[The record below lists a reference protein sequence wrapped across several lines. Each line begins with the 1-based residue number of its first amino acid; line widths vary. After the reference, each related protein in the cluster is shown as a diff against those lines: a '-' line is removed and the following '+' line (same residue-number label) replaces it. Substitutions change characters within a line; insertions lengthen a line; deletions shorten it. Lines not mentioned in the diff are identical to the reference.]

1 MPSQLPSDHPS
12 VQTFRSNLARSG
24 GTRRPCLRVPDDAA
38 VEDGD
43 FVRLHLDG
51 TSYHARVSSDASGL
65 VIRGA
70 YDNKRL
76 ARMPGD
82 GENRLVEWCRE
93 NDRDPGEAVEFDELD
108 AGYQY
113 GLRVP
118 GVRTVYR
125 VVERP
130 NDSLSNIAEKFG
142 RSDE

>member
-65 VIRGA
+65 MIRGA

>member
-1 MPSQLPSDHPS
+1 MPEQLPSDHPS
-12 VQTFRSNLARSG
+12 VQTYRAHIARSG
-24 GTRRPCLRVPDDAA
+24 GTRRPCLRVPDDIPAA
-38 VEDGD
+38 DGD

-51 TSYHARVSSDASGL
+51 TAYHARLAADASGF

-76 ARMPGD
+76 ARTPGE

-93 NDRDPGEAVEFDELD
+93 NDCTPDDAVELDELD
-108 AGYQY
+108 GGYQF

-125 VVERP
+125 ITERP
-130 NDSLSNIAEKFG
+130 NDSLSSIAEKFG
-142 RSDE
+142 SSGE

>member
-51 TSYHARVSSDASGL
+51 TSYHARVSSDTSGL

-93 NDRDPGEAVEFDELD
+93 SDRDPGEAVELDELD

>member
-1 MPSQLPSDHPS
+1 MPEQLPSDHPS
-12 VQTFRSNLARSG
+12 VQTFRAKLARSG
-24 GTRRPCLRVPDDAA
+24 GTRRPCLRVPDGVSAT
-38 VEDGD
+38 DGD

-51 TSYHARVSSDASGL
+51 TAYHARISTDASGL

-82 GENRLVEWCRE
+82 GENRLVEWCRD
-93 NDRDPGEAVEFDELD
+93 NDRGPGEAVELDELD
-108 AGYQY
+108 GGYHF

-125 VVERP
+125 ITKRP
-130 NDSLSNIAEKFG
+130 NDSLANIAEKFG

>member
-113 GLRVP
+113 GVRVP

-130 NDSLSNIAEKFG
+130 NDSLSNIAKKFG